1 MEPQTVAIGLG
12 LVVSLLFTEAFGL
25 AAGRMIVPGYF
36 ALQFHRPLDVAVT
49 LLVAFATYVVVFGI
63 SKFAIVYGRRRIVL
77 MMLVGFLLGHVV
89 RTLLAPEGAWGATAG
104 TRQPVFPG
112 AGSGAEESVICVI
125 GYIVPGLIALWFDR
139 QGTLETVGT
148 VLATS
153 AVVRLCLIVL
163 GMEVLQ

>member
-25 AAGRMIVPGYF
+25 AAGGMIVPGYF

-49 LLVAFATYVVVFGI
+49 LLVAFATYLVVFGV
-63 SKFAIVYGRRRIVL
+63 SKVAIVYGRRRIVL
-77 MMLVGFLLGHVV
+77 MMLVGFLLGHIA
-89 RTLLAPEGAWGATAG
+89 RTLLAPDAAFGATGQG
-104 TRQPVFPG
+104 TG
-112 AGSGAEESVICVI
+112 EGVICVI

-139 QGTLETVGT
+139 QGILETVGT

-153 AVVRLCLIVL
+153 AVVRLCLVVL

>member
-25 AAGRMIVPGYF
+25 AAGGMIVPGYF

-49 LLVAFATYVVVFGI
+49 LLVAFATYLVVFGI

-89 RTLLAPEGAWGATAG
+89 RTLLAPGGAWGATG
-104 TRQPVFPG
+104 H
-112 AGSGAEESVICVI
+112 GAEESVICVI

>member
-1 MEPQTVAIGLG
+1 MEPQTIAIGLG

-25 AAGRMIVPGYF
+25 AAGGMIVPGYF
-36 ALQFHRPLDVAVT
+36 ALQFHRPLDIGVT
-49 LLVAFATYVVVFGI
+49 LLVAFATYLVVFGI

-89 RTLLAPEGAWGATAG
+89 RTLLAPEGAWGATG
-104 TRQPVFPG
+104 H
-112 AGSGAEESVICVI
+112 GAEESVICVI

-163 GMEVLQ
+163 GTEVLR